1 MSNKDKIMEV
11 ATELFHLYG
20 YDGTSVDMLVRKAE
34 VSKSNFYYY
43 FDSKEELGLS
53 VLTELADN
61 QLREFSKIMQA
72 DLNSFERLMRFY
84 DEIVASHRKFFEQ
97 SVYPGC
103 FFGNMAL
110 EQSSINEKFRSAL
123 DNYFSR
129 CEAMVEECLREG
141 IEQGFFRE
149 TLDPKRFARL
159 MVSQFEGAILMVK
172 TKKSISHIEDLV
184 LYGKHLLLKDEWV
197 HLIDERFNLKD
208 KT

>member
-1 MSNKDKIMEV
+1 MSNQDKIMEA

-20 YDGTSVDMLVRKAE
+20 YDGTSIDMLIRKAA

-43 FDSKEELGLS
+43 FESKEELGLK
-53 VLTELADN
+53 VLQQLADN
-61 QLREFSKIMQA
+61 QLHEFSKIMQA
-72 DLNSFERLMRFY
+72 DLNPFERFMRFY
-84 DEIVASHRKFFEQ
+84 DEIVTSHRELFKR
-97 SVYPGC
+97 SMYPGC

-123 DNYFSR
+123 DNYFSE

-141 IEQGFFRE
+141 IEKGFFRE

-184 LYGKHLLLKDEWV
+184 LYGKHLLLNDEWA